1 MTIQPKRVVL
11 IFVAVGCMSL
21 CLPAQLLAQ
30 CGAGYVGLNYLL
42 SQDSV
47 DVVFSGTVASVQR
60 AGITET
66 VTFDVDR
73 VWKGSVDTRTAIYR
87 RIPVAVRESEFHP
100 TIFEDGHS
108 YVVIAHRLSAA
119 ERTELGVANV
129 LGTDMC
135 GSGSRPLA
143 LAQEELRAIG
153 SGHSPRPVAIRN
165 PRIERPRKV
174 YDARPVWPEAA
185 RRADVRGTVIVEFV
199 IATDGSV
206 TDARILRGVPLLD
219 EAALECVRQW
229 KYEPVLL
236 NGRAIPV
243 VMTAAVPVP

>member
-1 MTIQPKRVVL
+1 MTIEPNRVVL
-11 IFVAVGCMSL
+11 IFVAIGCMSL
-21 CLPAQLLAQ
+21 SLPAPLLAQ
-30 CGAGYVGLNYLL
+30 CGAGYLGLNYLL

-60 AGITET
+60 AGVTET

-73 VWKGSVDTRTAIYR
+73 VWKGSVNMRTAIYR
-87 RIPVAVRESEFHP
+87 RIPVANGASEFHP
-100 TIFEDGHS
+100 TIFENGHS

-119 ERTELGVANV
+119 ERTELGVANG

-143 LAQEELRAIG
+143 LAQEELRAFG
-153 SGHSPRPVAIRN
+153 SGDSPRPVAIRN
-165 PRIERPRKV
+165 PRIELPRKV

-206 TDARILRGVPLLD
+206 MNARILRGVPLLD

-229 KYEPVLL
+229 KYESVLL
-236 NGRAIPV
+236 NGRPV
-243 VMTAAVPVP
+243 LMTAAVPVP